1 MNEINVIYKE
11 PGKLAQIRTINNDLK
26 TMHGLVEGY
35 IEVVNIEKDVALI
48 CNEEGKLLDLEPNIY
63 VNGINDTVVGPIIL
77 AGVSGEDFTS
87 IDDYHSRIYM
97 RELGVA
103 R

>member
-1 MNEINVIYKE
+1 MNEITVIYKE

-26 TMHGLVEGY
+26 TMQGLVGGY

-48 CNEEGKLLDLEPNIY
+48 CNEEGKLLDLAPNIY